1 MMEKTS
7 GNGENLGR
15 FSAADEGVMPEPET
29 ISFRRACREFAP
41 PCCER
46 TGVADSVVPPPMAW
60 AAVVTAS
67 ASYQGTA
74 KAPSVAWYVAAPIAI
89 WPGRTTF
96 RSRARLVVS
105 VR

>member
-1 MMEKTS
+1 
-7 GNGENLGR
+7 LLR
-15 FSAADEGVMPEPET
+15 ADESSGLGGATADGV
-29 ISFRRACREFAP
+29 
-41 PCCER
+41 
-46 TGVADSVVPPPMAW
+46 GG
-60 AAVVTAS
+60 VVTAS

>member
-1 MMEKTS
+1 
-7 GNGENLGR
+7 
-15 FSAADEGVMPEPET
+15 
-29 ISFRRACREFAP
+29 
-41 PCCER
+41 
-46 TGVADSVVPPPMAW
+46 MAW